1 MLLAG
6 LAEYPLRRADVYDPA
21 ADHSKPAPPVYNRI
35 GNDTE
40 QIVFFGKS
48 NDRFAR
54 ALLPL
59 IDSPD
64 PELSRLAAEASL
76 LCRDIT
82 FPGVNEAAGKAGID
96 RDQLVSAVLAKPVPA
111 DVAKAFRP
119 RTAAAADT
127 SARVKSSKTGAYK
140 RPDST
145 YFRAYVE
152 PVYQTRGRFCCAT
165 LPRHAYAFQCH
176 V

>member
-1 MLLAG
+1 M
-6 LAEYPLRRADVYDPA
+6 YDPT
-21 ADHSKPAPPVYNRI
+21 ADHSTPAPPVYNRI

-76 LCRDIT
+76 LCRSVS
-82 FPGVNEAAGKAGID
+82 FPGVNETAGKAGSD

-111 DVAKAFRP
+111 DIVKAFRP
-119 RTAAAADT
+119 KSRGGSRHPDAREIAEDRRLQAAGLRPT
-127 SARVKSSKTGAYK
+127 SAPTSS
-140 RPDST
+140 
-145 YFRAYVE
+145 
-152 PVYQTRGRFCCAT
+152 RF
-165 LPRHAYAFQCH
+165 
-176 V
+176 